1 MKRINLKK
9 LIIPGS
15 LALIALG
22 VGCGKNF
29 LTKPPI
35 GVLPPNLVANYAGV
49 QGILI
54 GAYSDLTG
62 EGTSQGGAWGSAP
75 DNWVYA
81 SVCADDAYKGST
93 SSDQGDIINLQ
104 QWQALNNNP
113 FLSQKYDASYD
124 GVQRANDVIRTMRVS
139 TGLTPADTVEFKA
152 EALFLRAFFHFEL
165 RKMFYYPP
173 FVDEYVT
180 FANNNANVPNVDG
193 SGNYIEIWPR
203 IEADL
208 TYAMANLPATQPNKG
223 QANKYAAEAFLAKV
237 YMFEAKFAQAQTL
250 LDDLIA
256 NGVTASG
263 AAYAL
268 QPNYANNFNP
278 DPSAKNTS
286 ESVFAVQIAVNDG
299 SSNASVGGKAYG
311 DNLNFPYGGGPGACC
326 GFDNPTQDLADA
338 FKTDANGLPLPLN
351 SFNSAPHVSDG
362 SPVPYTGNLDP
373 RIDITMGRQGIPYLD
388 WGLEPGDKWIRSPAD
403 DGHFCPK
410 KDVYASSV
418 SHTLV
423 DQSSFWANVETP
435 AVNINLIRY
444 SDVLLWDAECLAVT
458 GGDLAKAESYVNMVR
473 SRAANKIGWV
483 YLNGTFDA
491 ASYTYKGGTIPADK
505 YDVAPYP
512 AGYFTNGTV
521 AMQAIIMERRIELAE
536 EGQRFFDLQ
545 RWQLGNPVFP
555 TPGSNFMTTTLDKY
569 ATIEAPIHP
578 NQYQGVQ
585 FTTGRSEYYP
595 LPLDQLDV
603 ENGTG
608 KVLLKQIPGY

>member
-1 MKRINLKK
+1 MKRINYKK

-15 LALIALG
+15 LALIALII
-22 VGCGKNF
+22 GCGKNF
-29 LTKPPI
+29 LDKPPI
-35 GVLPPNLVANYAGV
+35 GVVPPTLLANYEGV

-93 SSDQGDIINLQ
+93 TSDQGDIINLM

-113 FLSQKYDASYD
+113 YLDQKYAASYD
-124 GVQRANDVIRTMRVS
+124 GVQRANDVIRTMRIA

-165 RKMFYYPP
+165 RKMFFYPP

-180 FANNNANVPNVDG
+180 YNNQNSNVPNVDA
-193 SGNYIEIWPR
+193 SGNYVDIYPK
-203 IEADL
+203 IEADF
-208 TYAMANLPATQPNKG
+208 TYAMQNLPATQPNKG

-237 YMFEAKFAQAQTL
+237 YMFEGKFAQAQPL
-250 LDDLIA
+250 LTDLIS

-263 AAYAL
+263 APYAL

-278 DPSAKNTS
+278 DPSAKNTA

-299 SSNASVGGKAYG
+299 SSNSSVGGKAYG

-338 FKTDANGLPLPLN
+338 FKTDANGLPEPLS
-351 SFNSAPHVSDG
+351 SFNQAPHVSDQ
-362 SPVPYTGNLDP
+362 SATPYAGNLDP
-373 RIDITMGRQGIPYLD
+373 RIDITIGRLGIPYLD

-418 SHTLV
+418 SKTLV

-444 SDVLLWDAECLAVT
+444 SDVLLWDAECSAISGNLTEAWT
-458 GGDLAKAESYVNMVR
+458 DVNIVR
-473 SRAANKIGWV
+473 TRAANPIGWV
-483 YLNGTFDA
+483 YSNGTFDA
-491 ASYTYKGGTIPADK
+491 PSYTYKGGTVPAAQYK
-505 YDVAPYP
+505 VAPYP
-512 AGYFTNGTV
+512 AGYFSTGTI

-555 TPGSNFMTTTLDKY
+555 QPGSNFMTTTLNTY
-569 ATIEAPIHP
+569 ATIEAPLHP
-578 NQYQGVQ
+578 NQYQGVS
-585 FTTGRSEYYP
+585 FTTGKSEYFP
-595 LPLDQLDV
+595 IPLDQLDI
-603 ENGTG
+603 ENGSG
-608 KVLLKQIPGY
+608 KVNLKQIPGY